1 MRMTENKIFAL
12 YILGVLVGLV
22 ITVAVGGLVIML
34 AWNYVIATV
43 FEIAKLSYL
52 KSCIVAFVLWL
63 FIPKGRQPTT
73 PGVRK
78 FCAK

>member
-1 MRMTENKIFAL
+1 MKMTDNQILAL
-12 YILGVLVGLV
+12 YFLGMLVGLA

-34 AWNYVIATV
+34 AWNYVITLV

-63 FIPKGRQPTT
+63 FIPKGR
-73 PGVRK
+73 
-78 FCAK
+78 